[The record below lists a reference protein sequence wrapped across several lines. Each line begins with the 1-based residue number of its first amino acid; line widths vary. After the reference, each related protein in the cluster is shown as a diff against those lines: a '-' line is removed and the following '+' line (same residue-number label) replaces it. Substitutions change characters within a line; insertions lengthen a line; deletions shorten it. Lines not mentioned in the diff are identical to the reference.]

1 MQKTVLILVI
11 LFLLVG
17 VGGYFGVNFLLE
29 KETTT
34 IKADL
39 QDLKIRL
46 QKIEEESKLAPLQ
59 PDADVQRIIQM
70 VNSIYHK
77 VNGLEE
83 SLNKNVTL
91 TEESFKKQSSS
102 FDEAIKKQSQEIENT
117 KKELMSSMQDIIFK
131 AEMANIRT
139 HILKVRDDLQ
149 NRNVGIAKAELDL
162 ISEAFGKIKSS
173 TSDGNKKIIE
183 EMQSVVKKTKS
194 EIDIDLP
201 AAINK
206 IDLLWH
212 ETSKLIRKG

>member
-83 SLNKNVTL
+83 SLNKNVT
-91 TEESFKKQSSS
+91 SRKKVLKSRV
-102 FDEAIKKQSQEIENT
+102 AH
-117 KKELMSSMQDIIFK
+117 LMK
-131 AEMANIRT
+131 L
-139 HILKVRDDLQ
+139 LKTISRD
-149 NRNVGIAKAELDL
+149 
-162 ISEAFGKIKSS
+162 
-173 TSDGNKKIIE
+173 
-183 EMQSVVKKTKS
+183 
-194 EIDIDLP
+194 
-201 AAINK
+201 
-206 IDLLWH
+206 
-212 ETSKLIRKG
+212 